1 MNVVIYLCGVALFVL
16 GFSLTRL
23 SESFGHVTR
32 IAGEAS
38 RAIRDP
44 ALDDDAKERIARQ
57 SSGQL
62 LKQGV
67 LIVLKAAAVLL
78 ATAAPFWIADVL
90 AVTPLEESIAFASR
104 WDVLVITT
112 VVMLLAWFAWRRLGA
127 GRP

>member
-1 MNVVIYLCGVALFVL
+1 MNVAVYLCGVALFVV

-90 AVTPLEESIAFASR
+90 AITPLEESIAFASR
-104 WDVLVITT
+104 WDVLVVTT

-127 GRP
+127 GRS

>member
-1 MNVVIYLCGVALFVL
+1 MNVVIYLCGVAYFVI

-23 SESFGHVTR
+23 ADSCGHVTR
-32 IAGEAS
+32 LAGEAS

-78 ATAAPFWIADVL
+78 ATAVPFWIADIL
-90 AVTPLEESIAFASR
+90 SITPIEESIAFASR

-112 VVMLLAWFAWRRLGA
+112 VVMLAIWFAWRRLGA
-127 GRP
+127 GRS